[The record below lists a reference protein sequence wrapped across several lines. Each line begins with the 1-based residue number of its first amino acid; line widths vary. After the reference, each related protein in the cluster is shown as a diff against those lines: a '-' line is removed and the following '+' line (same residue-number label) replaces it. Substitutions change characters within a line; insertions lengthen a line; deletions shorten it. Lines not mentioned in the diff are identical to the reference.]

1 MNIGDVVQVLDD
13 NLEGKVVGFKEDNRV
28 IVETTD
34 GFELTYY
41 KKELIL
47 IAKDAPKIEF
57 GANISKV
64 LAEKEIPK
72 KPGSVLS
79 KLSKK
84 DPMVFEV
91 DLHLEKIITG
101 RNQNLTNFDKLNIQL
116 EEAKRAMD
124 FAISKRYNRVVLIHG
139 VGDGVLKSE
148 LEYLLKRYENIVIQE
163 ASYGKY
169 GLGAMEVYIKQN
181 YIRIRDKVTWRIW
194 RYFEYKYLHFVKYN
208 TNINKT

>member
-13 NLEGKVVGFKEDNRV
+13 NLEGKVIGFETDNRV

-34 GFELTYY
+34 GFELIYY

-47 IAKDAPKIEF
+47 IAADAPKIEF
-57 GANISKV
+57 GANLSQV

-72 KPGSVLS
+72 KKGSVLS

-169 GLGAMEVYIKQN
+169 GLGAMEIYIKQN
-181 YIRIRDKVTWRIW
+181 
-194 RYFEYKYLHFVKYN
+194 
-208 TNINKT
+208 

>member
-1 MNIGDVVQVLDD
+1 MYLNYQIKFEFFIFGAVFNSKKMNIGDVVQVLDD
-13 NLEGKVVGFKEDNRV
+13 NLEGKVVGYESDNRV

-34 GFELTYY
+34 GFELVYY
-41 KKELIL
+41 IKELIL
-47 IAKDAPKIEF
+47 ITSDAPKIEF

-72 KPGSVLS
+72 KPGSVLT

-124 FAISKRYNRVVLIHG
+124 FAISKRYNRVILIHG

-169 GLGAMEVYIKQN
+169 GLGAMEIYIKQN
-181 YIRIRDKVTWRIW
+181 
-194 RYFEYKYLHFVKYN
+194 
-208 TNINKT
+208 

>member
-1 MNIGDVVQVLDD
+1 MCFNYQIKFELFIFDADFNSRKMNIGDVVQVLDD

-47 IAKDAPKIEF
+47 IASDAPKIEF
-57 GANISKV
+57 GASLSKV

-181 YIRIRDKVTWRIW
+181 
-194 RYFEYKYLHFVKYN
+194 
-208 TNINKT
+208 

>member
-13 NLEGKVVGFKEDNRV
+13 NLEGKVIGFETDNRV

-34 GFELTYY
+34 GFELIYY
-41 KKELIL
+41 KKELIQ
-47 IAKDAPKIEF
+47 IASDAPKINF
-57 GANISKV
+57 GANLSQV

-72 KPGSVLS
+72 KKGSVLS

-169 GLGAMEVYIKQN
+169 GLGAMEIYIKQN
-181 YIRIRDKVTWRIW
+181 
-194 RYFEYKYLHFVKYN
+194 
-208 TNINKT
+208 

>member
-13 NLEGKVVGFKEDNRV
+13 NLEGK
-28 IVETTD
+28 IVEIKNDKIFIETVD
-34 GFELTYY
+34 GFHLSYSP
-41 KKELIL
+41 KELIV
-47 IAKDAPKIEF
+47 ISSDAPKINF
-57 GANISKV
+57 DVSVSRV

-72 KPGSVLS
+72 KKTSVLT
-79 KLSKK
+79 KISKK
-84 DPMVFEV
+84 EQMVFEV

-163 ASYGKY
+163 AKYSRY
-169 GLGAMEVYIKQN
+169 GLGAMDIYIKQN
-181 YIRIRDKVTWRIW
+181 
-194 RYFEYKYLHFVKYN
+194 
-208 TNINKT
+208 

>member
-13 NLEGKVVGFKEDNRV
+13 NLEGKITAINND
-28 IVETTD
+28 IIHVETKD
-34 GFELTYY
+34 GFTLTYSP
-41 KKELIL
+41 KELI
-47 IAKDAPKIEF
+47 IISSDAPKINF
-57 GANISKV
+57 DVSLSKV

-72 KPGSVLS
+72 KQGSVLTKS
-79 KLSKK
+79 GKK

-101 RNQNLTNFDKLNIQL
+101 RNKNLTNFDKLNIQL

-163 ASYGKY
+163 AKYSKY
-169 GLGAMEVYIKQN
+169 GLGAMEIYIKQN
-181 YIRIRDKVTWRIW
+181 
-194 RYFEYKYLHFVKYN
+194 
-208 TNINKT
+208 

>member
-1 MNIGDVVQVLDD
+1 MYLNYQIKFEFFIFGAVLNSKKMNIGDVVQVLDD
-13 NLEGKVVGFKEDNRV
+13 NLEGKVVGYESDNRV

-34 GFELTYY
+34 GFELVYY
-41 KKELIL
+41 IKELIL
-47 IAKDAPKIEF
+47 ITSDAPKIEF

-72 KPGSVLS
+72 KPGSVLT

-124 FAISKRYNRVVLIHG
+124 FAISKRYNRVILIHG

-169 GLGAMEVYIKQN
+169 GLGAMEIYIKQN
-181 YIRIRDKVTWRIW
+181 
-194 RYFEYKYLHFVKYN
+194 
-208 TNINKT
+208 

>member
-13 NLEGKVVGFKEDNRV
+13 NLEGKVIGFKEDNRV
-28 IVETTD
+28 IIETID

-41 KKELIL
+41 QKEVIK
-47 IAKDAPKIEF
+47 IASDAPKIEF
-57 GANISKV
+57 GASISKV

-72 KPGSVLS
+72 KPGSVLI
-79 KLSKK
+79 KHSKK

-124 FAISKRYNRVVLIHG
+124 FAISKRYNRVILIHG

-148 LEYLLKRYENIVIQE
+148 LQYLLKRYENIVIQE

-181 YIRIRDKVTWRIW
+181 
-194 RYFEYKYLHFVKYN
+194 
-208 TNINKT
+208 

>member
-1 MNIGDVVQVLDD
+1 MYFNYQIKFELFIFDADFNSRKMNIGDVVQVLDD

-181 YIRIRDKVTWRIW
+181 
-194 RYFEYKYLHFVKYN
+194 
-208 TNINKT
+208 

>member
-1 MNIGDVVQVLDD
+1 MYLNYQIKFELFIFDADFNSRKMNIGDVVQVLDD
-13 NLEGKVVGFKEDNRV
+13 NLEGKVIGFEIDNRV

-34 GFELTYY
+34 GFELIYY
-41 KKELIL
+41 KKELIQ
-47 IAKDAPKIEF
+47 IASDAPKINF
-57 GANISKV
+57 GANLSQV

-72 KPGSVLS
+72 KKGSVLS

-169 GLGAMEVYIKQN
+169 GLGAMEVYIKQ
-181 YIRIRDKVTWRIW
+181 K
-194 RYFEYKYLHFVKYN
+194 
-208 TNINKT
+208 